1 MNTNDRQRLD
11 RIEEKIYKM
20 AEAIIY
26 IARAEEKIHNLE
38 EKVVTVWDSLDDLHT
53 KFDEIEERIREAEV
67 LITTSKNTIS
77 SIVKLGW
84 IVIGALITAGIG
96 TLFMIN

>member
-1 MNTNDRQRLD
+1 
-11 RIEEKIYKM
+11 M
-20 AEAIIY
+20 AEAIIS

>member
-1 MNTNDRQRLD
+1 MNQNDKQRLD
-11 RIEEKIYKM
+11 RIEEMIDKLCD
-20 AEAIIY
+20 AVVS

-53 KFDEIEERIREAEV
+53 KFDEIEERIRTAEV
-67 LITTSKNTIS
+67 IISKSKDTIS

-84 IVIGALITAGIG
+84 IVIGALVTAGIG
-96 TLFMIN
+96 AIFMIN

>member
-1 MNTNDRQRLD
+1 
-11 RIEEKIYKM
+11 M
-20 AEAIIY
+20 AEAIIS
-26 IARAEEKIHNLE
+26 IARAEEKIHNLA
-38 EKVVTVWDSLDDLHT
+38 EKGVTVWDSLDDLHT